1 MNLDDMKEFKID
13 RNNKNN
19 NNKKH
24 SAGNYIE
31 TVGG

>member
-19 NNKKH
+19 NKKH

>member
-13 RNNKNN
+13 GNN
-19 NNKKH
+19 NNNKKKH

>member
-13 RNNKNN
+13 RNNNN
-19 NNKKH
+19 NKKKH